1 MIILTIV
8 LAVIFILMLGRILL
22 GRRLVDTR
30 TILLHVPREQAWET
44 VQDFGAL
51 HRLHGRG
58 RPAVEITES
67 VVKSGDGRQ
76 PDSICRQI
84 GRWSGRPYWVEFEIL
99 EVEPPR
105 RLVVRLLRDSLGTHR
120 GVSLHRGVL
129 TLEPDG
135 AGMTKLTWRLH
146 VRLEG
151 LSILLARFLSPERMQ
166 TRSLDL
172 GLRSIKL
179 AIEGHGRSDR
189 VPMRG
194 MTPVPP
200 RRKQAGSA
208 PLPLDLTLAE
218 PARTLDGLR
227 DRP

>member
-1 MIILTIV
+1 VIFLTVILT
-8 LAVIFILMLGRILL
+8 LIFILMLGRILL

-30 TILLHVPREQAWET
+30 SILLHVPREQVWET
-44 VQDFGAL
+44 VKDFPAL
-51 HRLHGRG
+51 HALHGRG

-76 PDSICRQI
+76 PGSICRQI
-84 GRWSGRPYWVEFEIL
+84 GRWSGRPYWVDIEIL
-99 EVEPPR
+99 EVDPTR

-120 GVSLHRGVL
+120 GIAVHRGEL

-135 AGMTKLTWRLH
+135 AGVTRLTWRLQ

-179 AIEGHGRSDR
+179 AIDGHTRSER

-194 MTPVPP
+194 MTPVPA
-200 RRKQAGSA
+200 RRSNAGSETR
-208 PLPLDLTLAE
+208 PLDLTLAE
-218 PARTLDGLR
+218 TGRTLDTLR